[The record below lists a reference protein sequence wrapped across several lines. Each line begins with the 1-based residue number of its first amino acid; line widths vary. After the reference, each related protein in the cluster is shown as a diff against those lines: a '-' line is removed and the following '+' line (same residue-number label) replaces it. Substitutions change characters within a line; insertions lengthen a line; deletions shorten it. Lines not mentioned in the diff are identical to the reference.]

1 MHWIAGVLITYK
13 LCGIATGLKYL
24 HSNDVVHG
32 NLGPVRG
39 GSSVCITI
47 GLTYVQP
54 NILVD
59 DSGRVRITDFG
70 LTTMPR
76 GPNSQRAFV
85 DDQTVQWTAPEI
97 LNGRGTY
104 SKEADVFSFAM
115 VMIEV
120 RYRWISIR
128 RAFLNCRFVS
138 MQVLTDAVPFGASKP
153 SMAGLAI
160 MKGNRPLRPA
170 HPMCSDKL
178 WKIMQ
183 RCWAQESR
191 PRPGVSEVLGV
202 LRGLSRNPPS
212 HPSTLMKFL
221 KGKMRT
227 IRSNSPVAPYN
238 SIPPHLR
245 SSSFRKSNDRTR
257 WEPVLGCITQLSQY
271 CDRFNESW

>member
-70 LTTMPR
+70 LATMPR

-85 DDQTVQWTAPEI
+85 DDQSVPWTAPEI
-97 LNGRGTY
+97 LNDRGTY

-115 VMIEV
+115 VMVEV
-120 RYRWISIR
+120 RY
-128 RAFLNCRFVS
+128 
-138 MQVLTDAVPFGASKP
+138 G
-153 SMAGLAI
+153 
-160 MKGNRPLRPA
+160 
-170 HPMCSDKL
+170 
-178 WKIMQ
+178 
-183 RCWAQESR
+183 
-191 PRPGVSEVLGV
+191 
-202 LRGLSRNPPS
+202 
-212 HPSTLMKFL
+212 
-221 KGKMRT
+221 
-227 IRSNSPVAPYN
+227 
-238 SIPPHLR
+238 
-245 SSSFRKSNDRTR
+245 
-257 WEPVLGCITQLSQY
+257 
-271 CDRFNESW
+271 